1 VVARAEWR
9 HDAVKIVIAV
19 LALTHNRKGE
29 VHLSRSVNLNPVD
42 APSANASA
50 TSRGL
55 PWKCSH
61 HTRRARRGAR
71 DTAKFTKETH
81 PTFDTERL
89 RSKVWIRIRALKR
102 LHDLIDRNR

>member
-1 VVARAEWR
+1 VVTRAER
-9 HDAVKIVIAV
+9 CHDAVKIVITV
-19 LALTHNRKGE
+19 LALTHNREGE

-50 TSRGL
+50 TSRSL
-55 PWKCSH
+55 SRKCSH
-61 HTRRARRGAR
+61 HARRARRGAR

-102 LHDLIDRNR
+102 LHDLINRNR